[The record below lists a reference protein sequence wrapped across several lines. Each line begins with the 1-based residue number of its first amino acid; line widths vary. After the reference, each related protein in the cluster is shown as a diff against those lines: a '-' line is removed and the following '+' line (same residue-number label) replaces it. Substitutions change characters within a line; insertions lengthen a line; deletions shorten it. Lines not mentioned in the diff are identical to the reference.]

1 VVAVLS
7 KKTRR
12 ACAAAGH
19 PPDRFHAD
27 FQTRLLALATAH
39 DLLTREHWE
48 GAPLTRL
55 VETALAPHAG
65 TTGSTEAPVS
75 AAPRVS
81 ANGPPVRLA
90 PETALALAMAMH
102 ELATNAA
109 KHGALSVPAGRV
121 AVDWRVEAPPD
132 GTTDASDGTLLLEW
146 SEHGGPPV
154 SGPPTRRGF
163 GSRLIERGLP
173 VQLGRGGAVSLE
185 FAPSGLRCHL
195 RAPLR
200 PGVVGRTS

>member
-1 VVAVLS
+1 M
-7 KKTRR
+7 
-12 ACAAAGH
+12 
-19 PPDRFHAD
+19 
-27 FQTRLLALATAH
+27 
-39 DLLTREHWE
+39 
-48 GAPLTRL
+48 
-55 VETALAPHAG
+55 
-65 TTGSTEAPVS
+65 
-75 AAPRVS
+75 S

-121 AVDWRVEAPPD
+121 AVDWRVEPPA
-132 GTTDASDGTLLLEW
+132 GRRHGAADGTLLLEW

-185 FAPSGLRCHL
+185 FAPQGLRCRI

-200 PGVVGRTS
+200 PGVVVPASLISAIPDAAWAARDIGGDGPRPRPWDDRVQVARSLAFRGTPRVLWSLEAVFTTTVGCDVTERPMMPIPMSGRQT